1 MSWGVFPQEIPLFTS
16 RRLSMVLN
24 QMPYPISILL
34 LVQLSAGHEHH
45 AVWRSHHESSFAQ
58 NQSYCHM
65 TSVSCHDKVGRVLCN
80 IYVCCCFTGQSCF
93 QVLNEVYPILEQ
105 LIVLVYTA
113 GCNTSNFNQLAL
125 EHSW

>member
-45 AVWRSHHESSFAQ
+45 AV
-58 NQSYCHM
+58 
-65 TSVSCHDKVGRVLCN
+65 
-80 IYVCCCFTGQSCF
+80 
-93 QVLNEVYPILEQ
+93 
-105 LIVLVYTA
+105 
-113 GCNTSNFNQLAL
+113 
-125 EHSW
+125 